1 MCVAQMYCTS
11 LIEHLGPCWTHR
23 ERITPAGPCLSLSAP
38 VAHNLTS
45 GTFWEVMAPD
55 GTPGLDAYTSLCHGW
70 STAPTAL
77 FSRFV
82 LGVQPTSP
90 GFKTWVVAPQ
100 PLNTTSA
107 EGRVSTPFG
116 TLSVNWTISDGVM
129 TVEVDA
135 PEGTNGTVYLTAGSE
150 STITVDGGNST
161 TLLLDRTGRLGVNVA
176 GGATHVVQ
184 VA

>member
-1 MCVAQMYCTS
+1 MTQMYCIS
-11 LIEHLGPCWTHR
+11 LIEHLEPCWIHR
-23 ERITPAGPCLSLSAP
+23 ERITPVGACLSLSALF
-38 VAHNLTS
+38 AHKLTS
-45 GTFWEVMAPD
+45 GTLWEVMSPD
-55 GTPGLDAYTSLCHGW
+55 GTPGIDAYTSLCHGW

-100 PLNTTSA
+100 PLNTASA

-116 TLSVNWTISDGVM
+116 TLSVNWTISHGVM
-129 TVEVDA
+129 TVEVDG
-135 PEGTNGTVYLTAGSE
+135 PDGTNGTVYLTAGVE
-150 STITVDGGNST
+150 STITVDGENST
-161 TLLLDRTGRLGVNVA
+161 TLLLDRTGRLGVNIA
-176 GGATHVVQ
+176 GGASHVVQ